1 MSRPVHEVDLNHT
14 RHSIGNHAEKVFLLL
29 FSRGMR
35 AHSHSAPARIV
46 SPSLGT
52 RGAAA
57 DRSAQ
62 TETHVRTRSHAAA
75 GAATRDDASACRTS
89 HMRLVGSRDEL
100 RCPLVRRHGDFMNT
114 SWARISL
121 PSATCRTVRVPR
133 GTKLTLNTSH
143 AAMRHLMRHGG
154 LGGGRRLRFAGHPGT
169 APCGMDPN
177 VSKPARCRQWRSAR
191 AYRRITAERHVR
203 TTAPPCTPGKDRG
216 RSSDE
221 CAVEWFSVQRIHKH
235 HRAACTFMD
244 WITPACPSL
253 AAAERPIR
261 AVMGAALE
269 TVTRC
274 DGRCLRSCRLIEQI
288 QQ

>member
-1 MSRPVHEVDLNHT
+1 MGDFRGVSDRAYP
-14 RHSIGNHAEKVFLLL
+14 RHS
-29 FSRGMR
+29 
-35 AHSHSAPARIV
+35 
-46 SPSLGT
+46 
-52 RGAAA
+52 
-57 DRSAQ
+57 
-62 TETHVRTRSHAAA
+62 THPMPPC
-75 GAATRDDASACRTS
+75 G
-89 HMRLVGSRDEL
+89 
-100 RCPLVRRHGDFMNT
+100 
-114 SWARISL
+114 IS
-121 PSATCRTVRVPR
+121 CVMV
-133 GTKLTLNTSH
+133 
-143 AAMRHLMRHGG
+143 G

-216 RSSDE
+216 RSSDVRTTAPPCTPGKDRGRSSDE

-244 WITPACPSL
+244 WITPACPSSHGL

>member
-1 MSRPVHEVDLNHT
+1 
-14 RHSIGNHAEKVFLLL
+14 
-29 FSRGMR
+29 MR
-35 AHSHSAPARIV
+35 ANSHSARIV
-46 SPSLGT
+46 SPSLG
-52 RGAAA
+52 A
-57 DRSAQ
+57 AQ
-62 TETHVRTRSHAAA
+62 TCTSPTAGTTRRRPCP
-75 GAATRDDASACRTS
+75 GRRVGTS
-89 HMRLVGSRDEL
+89 HMRQVGSRDEV
-100 RCPLVRRHGDFMNT
+100 RCPLVYGDFMGDF
-114 SWARISL
+114 
-121 PSATCRTVRVPR
+121 R
-133 GTKLTLNTSH
+133 GVSDRAYPAALNTSH

-154 LGGGRRLRFAGHPGT
+154 LWGGRRLRKLRFGPPGHGPMRYG
-169 APCGMDPN
+169 PSIDPN
-177 VSKPARCRQWRSAR
+177 VSKPARCRQRRSAR
-191 AYRRITAERHVR
+191 AYWRITAERHVR

-274 DGRCLRSCRLIEQI
+274 HGRCLRSCRLIEQI

>member
-1 MSRPVHEVDLNHT
+1 
-14 RHSIGNHAEKVFLLL
+14 
-29 FSRGMR
+29 
-35 AHSHSAPARIV
+35 
-46 SPSLGT
+46 
-52 RGAAA
+52 
-57 DRSAQ
+57 
-62 TETHVRTRSHAAA
+62 
-75 GAATRDDASACRTS
+75 
-89 HMRLVGSRDEL
+89 
-100 RCPLVRRHGDFMNT
+100 MNT

-244 WITPACPSL
+244 WITPACPSSHGL

>member
-1 MSRPVHEVDLNHT
+1 
-14 RHSIGNHAEKVFLLL
+14 
-29 FSRGMR
+29 MR
-35 AHSHSAPARIV
+35 
-46 SPSLGT
+46 
-52 RGAAA
+52 
-57 DRSAQ
+57 Q
-62 TETHVRTRSHAAA
+62 
-75 GAATRDDASACRTS
+75 
-89 HMRLVGSRDEL
+89 VGSRDKL
-100 RCPLVRRHGDFMNT
+100 RCPLVYGDFMGDF
-114 SWARISL
+114 
-121 PSATCRTVRVPR
+121 R
-133 GTKLTLNTSH
+133 GVSDRAYPAALNTSH

-244 WITPACPSL
+244 WITPACPSSHGL